1 LRLERQYHLEHLVD
15 QLHLE
20 HLEDQLLLEHLLRLE
35 RLQLLEHQ

>member
-1 LRLERQYHLEHLVD
+1 LHLEHQYHLVHLVG
-15 QLHLE
+15 QLHLV